1 MEEDDPTTGDAFR
14 KYSQSFFVFH
24 QVTKEGLLWF
34 QERHRHS
41 TSSFFKFF
49 NACKTHHETLHFRH
63 DKRAP
68 SCQRQSLLFRITHH
82 RLSHHRSSTSRFLVG
97 SEKTSCLSHC
107 WLRQPLS
114 SPRGS
119 DFEGPAA
126 PMRPHCGVQ
135 CSGRVG
141 TGDHCAILRFFHDRG
156 PFTTP
161 PPSRPPPRPPTPS
174 VPLKRGSSHGGMFRK
189 EYPTRVNVRGNKKC
203 PFGWGGVGGVGCR
216 RGRGWSLC
224 NVCAAQRR
232 HCVKGSFCM
241 ICSIR
246 NGAERL
252 ACLAGICIT
261 IPGIHDYFALTN
273 DGRLGAKTRR
283 LYWDI

>member
-24 QVTKEGLLWF
+24 QVTKEGLFWF

-97 SEKTSCLSHC
+97 SEKTLR
-107 WLRQPLS
+107 LRQPLS

-161 PPSRPPPRPPTPS
+161 PPLPS
-174 VPLKRGSSHGGMFRK
+174 PSSTSNSLSSF
-189 EYPTRVNVRGNKKC
+189 KK
-203 PFGWGGVGGVGCR
+203 GLLSWWHV
-216 RGRGWSLC
+216 S
-224 NVCAAQRR
+224 QRIS
-232 HCVKGSFCM
+232 HQS
-241 ICSIR
+241 
-246 NGAERL
+246 
-252 ACLAGICIT
+252 
-261 IPGIHDYFALTN
+261 
-273 DGRLGAKTRR
+273 
-283 LYWDI
+283 